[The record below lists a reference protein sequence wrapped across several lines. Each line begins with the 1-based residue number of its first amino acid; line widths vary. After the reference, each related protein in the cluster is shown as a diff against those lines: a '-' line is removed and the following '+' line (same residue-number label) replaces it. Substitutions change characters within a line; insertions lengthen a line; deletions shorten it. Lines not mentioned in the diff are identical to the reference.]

1 MTKSEKIRYVNIV
14 VVLLLMFGLQFV
26 PPVGPLTPTGMHVL
40 GIFLGVVYGWSVV
53 DLIWPSIFAIISMSF
68 VEGYTLASVTAGGFG
83 SGTFWII
90 LFMLM
95 FVMVFERAGGTMYL
109 ATWFITRKFAKG
121 KPILFTFM
129 FLFASF
135 LVGMLNGIA
144 SCLLFY
150 TVLYKI
156 CEQVGYK
163 PHDKYPLFMIF
174 GITFASM
181 FGSISHSLL
190 GSPLILATAFQA
202 ASGIQLTL
210 VDFITVCWPFAVFM
224 LVIYSICIKYVF
236 RCNVKPIQ
244 EVDIE
249 SVVDMSTLVVTPR
262 LKVMFFCTILLILGI
277 AGGALLPA
285 TWKVTQILNALGL
298 QGISM
303 ILLGILTWWKV
314 EDKYMYNYREYANGI
329 QWDCLFICATIMP
342 MSGMLTMEGTGINDF
357 ISSILGGFLSSLPA
371 TIFVA
376 AVLLMGAILTNFGNN
391 VSICILLMPVIL
403 NVCGTIGID
412 PAPLYMCMIFAV
424 HLAMLTPGACPYA
437 ALVWGNSEWVSP
449 GEIYKYVPM
458 IMVVF
463 YILIVVVGY
472 QWAQFML

>member
-314 EDKYMYNYREYANGI
+314 EDKYMYNY
-329 QWDCLFICATIMP
+329 
-342 MSGMLTMEGTGINDF
+342 SGFRRRGGCGNQGHRRGESRSGFGGAGAPDFGAAHCQDGAAALSAGAELVYHRAHERPAGGSSDLGALGHPTG
-357 ISSILGGFLSSLPA
+357 GGAGDPQNLP
-371 TIFVA
+371 
-376 AVLLMGAILTNFGNN
+376 
-391 VSICILLMPVIL
+391 
-403 NVCGTIGID
+403 
-412 PAPLYMCMIFAV
+412 
-424 HLAMLTPGACPYA
+424 HLADPGGVRSEGGDPLGRDQPAGYGGNGQGGAVPGA
-437 ALVWGNSEWVSP
+437 G
-449 GEIYKYVPM
+449 GEVDN
-458 IMVVF
+458 
-463 YILIVVVGY
+463 
-472 QWAQFML
+472 